1 MIMTLQFNKEL
12 AIVNGEDLARYRT
25 ASKGI
30 FHLVRSLVTGQK
42 VERLG
47 LDELFI
53 GESTVQM
60 TVDRIPAADSTIN
73 RCDGYDGSSSDRT
86 WMER

>member
-1 MIMTLQFNKEL
+1 MVMTLQFNKEL
-12 AIVNGEDLARYRT
+12 AIVNGEDLARYRA

-53 GESTVQM
+53 GKSTVQM
-60 TVDRIPAADSTIN
+60 TLDRIPAAYLTIN
-73 RCDGYDGSSSDRT
+73 RCYGYDGSSSDRT

>member
-1 MIMTLQFNKEL
+1 MIITLQLNKEL
-12 AIVNGEDLARYRT
+12 AIVNGEDLARYRV

-60 TVDRIPAADSTIN
+60 ALDRIPAADSTIN
-73 RCDGYDGSSSDRT
+73 RCYGYDRSSSDRT

>member
-1 MIMTLQFNKEL
+1 MIVTLQFNKEL
-12 AIVNGEDLARYRT
+12 SIVNGEDLARYRA

-60 TVDRIPAADSTIN
+60 ILDRITAADSTTD
-73 RCDGYDGSSSDRT
+73 RCYGYDGSSSDRT